1 MNQSNNHTA
10 NNHSITIDAPILSII
25 SRKYL
30 PEGFEMNT
38 WEDVKP
44 YYDELNNRE
53 LSSVEALEKWLLDRN
68 ELENYIA
75 ENVAWRYINY
85 TRNTEDAE
93 IRARYLFY
101 INQIK
106 PKISPFANLLD
117 KKLIDCPFQNDLKD
131 EGYKIYLRTT
141 RNEIELYRD
150 ENIQLTVESEEKA
163 QEYAEIQAAMTIEYE
178 GRELT
183 MQQAAKYL
191 KSPDRKV
198 RKEVY
203 DKVIARRMQDTQR
216 LDELFSELVKL
227 RHQIALNAGFDN
239 FRDYKFKLL
248 GRFDYTIEQVYQF
261 HESVKQEFVPLAEI
275 IIDHKRKK
283 LGLDVIRPYDIDAE
297 PAGEEP
303 LKPYED
309 SEDLIKKG
317 IAIFGKLD
325 KALGNYLNVMHE
337 KGYLD
342 LDSRKGKAPG
352 GYNYPLDEIGIP
364 FIFMNAS
371 GKFRDMVTM
380 MHEGGHAVHS
390 FLARGLPLSV
400 FKHTPSEVS
409 ELASMSME
417 LLSMGK
423 WDIFFNN
430 PKDLVRAQLEQLESI
445 VDSLPWIATV
455 DKFQNWIYTHPD
467 HSIKERSDEWVKI
480 FKEFHP
486 DAIDWTG
493 YEAAMASNWQK
504 QLHIFEVPFYYIEY
518 GIAQLGALAVWK
530 NYKNNPELGLKKYLN
545 ALKLGYTRS
554 VPEIYNE
561 AGISF
566 NFSLPYVKDIAD
578 FLKHELDLL
587 ETNIPELV

>member
-1 MNQSNNHTA
+1 MNQSNNHKNKSQSVSFDTPII
-10 NNHSITIDAPILSII
+10 SIR

-30 PEGFEMNT
+30 PEGFEMNA
-38 WEDVKP
+38 WDDAKP
-44 YYDELNNRE
+44 YYEELNNRPIN
-53 LSSVEALEKWLLDRN
+53 SVEELKKWMLDRN

-85 TRNTEDAE
+85 TRNTEDSD
-93 IRARYLFY
+93 IRSRYLFY

-106 PKISPFANLLD
+106 PKISPFTNLLD
-117 KKLIDCPFQNDLKD
+117 KKLIDCPFQNELKD

-150 ENIQLTVESEEKA
+150 ENIPLTVESEEKA
-163 QEYAEIQAAMTIEYE
+163 QEYAEIQAAMTIEY
-178 GRELT
+178 GGVELT

-203 DKVIARRMQDTQR
+203 DKVIARRLQDAQR
-216 LDELFSELVKL
+216 LDLLFSELVKL
-227 RHQIALNAGFDN
+227 RHQMAVNAGFDN
-239 FRDYKFKLL
+239 FRDYKFRLL
-248 GRFDYTIEQVYQF
+248 GRFDYTIEEVYQF
-261 HESVKQEFVPLAEI
+261 HESVKQEFAPLAEFI
-275 IIDHKRKK
+275 IEQKRKK
-283 LGLDVIRPYDIDAE
+283 LGLDVMRPYDIDAE

-309 SEDLIKKG
+309 SEDLINKG
-317 IAIFGKLD
+317 VTIFGKLN
-325 KALGNYLNVMHE
+325 KSLGNYLSVMHD

-380 MHEGGHAVHS
+380 MHEGGHAIHS

-423 WDIFFNN
+423 WDIFFDN
-430 PKDLVRAQLEQLESI
+430 PKELVRAQLEQLESI

-455 DKFQNWIYTHPD
+455 DKFQNWIYTHPE
-467 HSIKERSDEWVKI
+467 HTIQERSDEWVKI
-480 FKEFHP
+480 FKEFQP
-486 DAIDWTG
+486 DSVDWTG
-493 YEAAMASNWQK
+493 YEAAMISNWQK

-530 NYKNNPELGLKKYLN
+530 NYKNNPELGLEKYLN

-554 VPEIYNE
+554 VPEIYKE

-566 NFSLPYVKDIAD
+566 DFSLPYIKDIAD
-578 FLKHELDLL
+578 FLKHELELL
-587 ETNIPELV
+587 ETNVPEIV

>member
-1 MNQSNNHTA
+1 M
-10 NNHSITIDAPILSII
+10 
-25 SRKYL
+25 K
-30 PEGFEMNT
+30 T
-38 WEDVKP
+38 WDDVKP
-44 YYDELNNRE
+44 FYEELNDRAID
-53 LSSVEALEKWLLDRN
+53 SVEELETWLLDRN

-75 ENVAWRYINY
+75 ENSAWRYISY
-85 TRNTEDAE
+85 TRNTEDTG
-93 IRARYLFY
+93 IRDRFLFF

-106 PKISPFANLLD
+106 PKITPFANLLD
-117 KKLIDCPFQNDLKD
+117 KKLIDCPYQKELKD

-141 RNEIELYRD
+141 RNEIELYRE
-150 ENIQLTVESEEKA
+150 ENIQLTVQAEEKA

-178 GRELT
+178 GKELT
-183 MQQAAKYL
+183 MQQAAKFL
-191 KSPDRKV
+191 KSADRNI
-198 RKEVY
+198 RKAIY
-203 DKVIARRMQDTQR
+203 DKVIARRMQDSEK
-216 LDELFSELVKL
+216 LDNLFSELVRL
-227 RHQIALNAGFDN
+227 RHQMAVNAGFEN
-239 FRDYKFKLL
+239 YRDYKFKLL
-248 GRFDYTIEQVYQF
+248 GRFDYTVEEVYHF
-261 HESVKQEFVPLAEI
+261 HESVKNEIAPLAALI
-275 IIDHKRKK
+275 LDQKRKK
-283 LGLDVIRPYDIDAE
+283 LGLDTIHPYDLDAD

-309 SEDLIKKG
+309 SEELINKG
-317 IAIFGKLD
+317 ITIFGKLN
-325 KALGNYLNVMHE
+325 KALGHYLSIMHD

-380 MHEGGHAVHS
+380 MHEGGHAIHS

-423 WDIFFNN
+423 WDIFFEN
-430 PKDLVRAQLEQLESI
+430 PKDLIRAQREQLESI
-445 VDSLPWIATV
+445 VESLPWIATV
-455 DKFQNWIYTHPD
+455 DKFQNWIYTHPE
-467 HSIKERSDEWVKI
+467 HTIKERSEEWVKI
-480 FKEFHP
+480 FNEFHP
-486 DAIDWTG
+486 DIVDWTG
-493 YEAAMASNWQK
+493 YEIARASGWHK

-530 NYKNNPELGLKKYLN
+530 NYKKDPEKGLEMYLN

-554 VPEIYNE
+554 VPEIYKE

-566 NFSLPYVKDIAD
+566 DFSLPYVREIAQ
-578 FLKHELDLL
+578 FLKHELELL
-587 ETNIPELV
+587 EKNVPEMV